1 MELVGVEMASERE
14 RRRSVERM
22 AEEVVGVF

>member
-14 RRRSVERM
+14 IRRSVERM